1 MDKNIFVTK
10 AIFVEKDVVQNTPKI
25 LRRSKNSFFSKNS
38 KKQIRKMI
46 KELLFFSDAKK
57 QKFKKYILGVV

>member
-25 LRRSKNSFFSKNS
+25 LRRSKNSFFSKKNQ
-38 KKQIRKMI
+38 KQIRKMI
-46 KELLFFSDAKK
+46 KELLFFSDAK
-57 QKFKKYILGVV
+57 